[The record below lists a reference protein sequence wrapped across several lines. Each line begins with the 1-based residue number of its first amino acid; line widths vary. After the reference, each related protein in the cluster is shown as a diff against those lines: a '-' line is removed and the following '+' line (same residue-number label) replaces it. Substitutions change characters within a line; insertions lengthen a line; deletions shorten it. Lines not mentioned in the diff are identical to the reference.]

1 MWAIEITNVLKIESF
16 IELGVKSMIES
27 QLNRIKL
34 RTEMSSV
41 DDLILLL
48 KYYRRHNYFDQTKKS
63 YQILVGKY
71 VSLDLES

>member
-1 MWAIEITNVLKIESF
+1 
-16 IELGVKSMIES
+16 MIEP

-34 RTEMSSV
+34 GTERSSV

-63 YQILVGKY
+63 YQILVYKY
-71 VSLDLES
+71 VSLDLKS